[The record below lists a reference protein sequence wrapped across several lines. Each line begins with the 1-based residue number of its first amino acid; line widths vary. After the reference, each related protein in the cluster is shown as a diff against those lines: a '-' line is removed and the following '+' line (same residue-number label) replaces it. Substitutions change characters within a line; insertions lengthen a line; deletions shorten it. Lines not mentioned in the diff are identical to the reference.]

1 MPLNKPIVKD
11 IPRKC
16 GVPREVLKWIQSLDL
31 TYPIKNTRR
40 DLANGFLVA
49 EIFSWY
55 FPKDIQMHSYDNGTS
70 LPTKLGNWSQLERFF
85 TKKKLDIPKE
95 MIDGT
100 IHCKRGAAE
109 LLVQTIYSLLT
120 NRLVRTLTSEQ
131 EVDFTDRKYQVHLP
145 MHARS
150 TASHAIKN
158 NLKITEC
165 MTEPNIIT
173 NKQKAHAII
182 NRHLEHRNLDRM
194 EDPTRF
200 NIRPTIGEMA
210 VRLAPLQGDETT
222 NEVWSSEHKKDSPFS
237 AAGREQK
244 TSSVQFREIQVQQMN
259 KSSQMSVKPGS
270 IHTIQTPVFT
280 Q

>member
-1 MPLNKPIVKD
+1 MTTVD
-11 IPRKC
+11 IPRRS
-16 GVPREVLKWIQSLDL
+16 GISREVLKWVQSLDL
-31 TYPIKNTRR
+31 TYTINNIRR
-40 DLANGFLVA
+40 DFSNGFLVA

-55 FPKDIQMHSYDNGTS
+55 YPNNIQMHSYDNGRS

-85 TKKKLDIPKE
+85 AKKKLDIPKE

-100 IHCKRGAAE
+100 IHCKIGAAE
-109 LLVQTIYSLLT
+109 LLLHTIYSLLT
-120 NRLVRTLTSEQ
+120 NRLVRTNTSNQ
-131 EVDFTDRKYQVHLP
+131 EVDFTDRQYQVLLP

-182 NRHLEHRNLDRM
+182 NRHLEHRSLERV
-194 EDPTRF
+194 EDPKRF
-200 NIRPTIGEMA
+200 NIRPTVGELA
-210 VRLAPLQGDETT
+210 IRQAPLQSPDVDDIGQKLADISVE
-222 NEVWSSEHKKDSPFS
+222 EEDSGEEHPKS
-237 AAGREQK
+237 G
-244 TSSVQFREIQVQQMN
+244 SVQFREINVQQMN
-259 KSSQMSVKPGS
+259 KASQMAVKPGT
-270 IHTIQTPVFT
+270 IHTVQTPIFT

>member
-1 MPLNKPIVKD
+1 MPASKPVTKE

-16 GVPREVLKWIQSLDL
+16 GIPREVLKWIQSLDL
-31 TYPIKNTRR
+31 TYPVKNARR

-55 FPKDIQMHSYDNGTS
+55 YPKDIQMHSYDNGTS

-85 TKKKLDIPKE
+85 VKKKLDIPKE

-109 LLVQTIYSLLT
+109 LLIQTIYTLLT
-120 NRLVRTLTSEQ
+120 NRIVRTLSSEQ

-182 NRHLEHRNLDRM
+182 SRHLEHRNLDRM

-200 NIRPTIGEMA
+200 NIKPTIGELA
-210 VRLAPLQGDETT
+210 VRVPPLQQDEAAAHDT
-222 NEVWSSEHKKDSPFS
+222 WSAKKESAHSE
-237 AAGREQK
+237 REQSK